1 MSISLIPFDS
11 HIECMTID
19 TETTGLDPAGGDEIL
34 TLARVSISKAK
45 THPRR
50 FIYVSCRSI
59 RRNGPTP
66 ST

>member
-34 TLARVSISKAK
+34 TLAMVLDIEGQDSPSTVHLRVMPQHK
-45 THPRR
+45 TEW
-50 FIYVSCRSI
+50 
-59 RRNGPTP
+59 PTP
-66 ST
+66 SA